1 MGIDFSSHQC
11 FAGDVQQE
19 EIRRN
24 IIVHLK
30 RMFEAAGFR
39 ETNSESE
46 SHRSF
51 AIGPAQRWIHIGD
64 TAGTTETA
72 DPDAFCHVSTELSH
86 LVPVAD
92 IQMSDSA
99 AVHLLLYKDGKLV
112 DKFGNADFP
121 FFKFKTPSEAADWF
135 GMPQKW
141 GDYLVLGASMQELRD
156 AWVQDWNADG
166 ILAESSR
173 LLGWH
178 PDLVFVGYTQDD
190 EGIPLKYDE
199 YLAYIQADVDLKQM
213 TELHFVRPEKD
224 V

>member
-1 MGIDFSSHQC
+1 MRKSY
-11 FAGDVQQE
+11 
-19 EIRRN
+19 
-24 IIVHLK
+24 
-30 RMFEAAGFR
+30 
-39 ETNSESE
+39 
-46 SHRSF
+46 

-72 DPDAFCHVSTELSH
+72 DPEAFRQVSTELSH

-99 AVHLLLYKDGKLV
+99 AVHLLLYQGGKLI

-121 FFKFKTPSEAADWF
+121 FFKFKAQSEAAEWL
-135 GMPQKW
+135 GKPQRW
-141 GDYLVLGASMQELRD
+141 GEYLVSEASIEELRD

-166 ILAESSR
+166 ILAETSR

-178 PDLVFVGYTQDD
+178 PDLIFVGYTQDD

-199 YLAYIQADVDLKQM
+199 YLAYVEAEVDLKQM
-213 TELHFVRPEKD
+213 TELHFIEPDKD